1 MLLLGLVQSLGS
13 TLVFILRKPRHVSNF
28 ILAAWFLIISL
39 FFLGLLIPE
48 GLTTYTKIGFIP
60 FFMLTGPLFY
70 FYVRSLIHP
79 NFEFKWPHL
88 VHCIPFALVGG
99 LRVAF
104 IPESLSLNSEHLPE
118 REINPYI
125 SAMIFILSISF
136 FSYWVATLLLLL
148 KHRKNV
154 LNYFSTKSGQ
164 RTLSWVLL
172 IMLVALLS
180 HIIFLSPSLVQVYF
194 SSLQTMSFWV
204 HQFNIALLGYLL
216 LVFGLTQPII
226 FESPT
231 SAPVSEVDSSLARE
245 KYARSG
251 LSDEQMQFYAQQVV
265 VYLEEEKPYKNP
277 EFSLTMMIEDLNI
290 TQQNLSQTINEVLEK
305 NFYQLVNEYRVKE
318 FKQLLQ
324 DSKAEQLTFLG
335 LAYEAGFNSKSSFNR
350 VFKEVTDQ
358 TPSQYSQ
365 SLKVSSEKV

>member
-13 TLVFILRKPRHVSNF
+13 ALVFFLRKPQHISNF

-39 FFLGLLIPE
+39 FFLGLIIPE

-70 FYVRSLIHP
+70 FYVRSLIHS
-79 NFEFKWPHL
+79 NFEFEWPHL
-88 VHCIPFALVGG
+88 AHCIPFVLIAG

-104 IPESLSLNSEHLPE
+104 LPESLDPETLPE
-118 REINPYI
+118 REVNPYI
-125 SAMIFILSISF
+125 SAMIFILSVSF
-136 FSYWVATLLLLL
+136 LSYWVATLLLLL

-180 HIIFLSPSLVQVYF
+180 HIIFLAPSLLRGYF
-194 SSLQTMSFWV
+194 SSLQNMSFWV
-204 HQFNIALLGYLL
+204 HQFNMALLGYLL

-231 SAPVSEVDSSLARE
+231 VTPASEIGGNSARE
-245 KYARSG
+245 KYVRSG
-251 LSDEQMQFYAQQVV
+251 LTDEQMQSYARQVV
-265 VYLEEEKPYKNP
+265 DYLEKEKPYKNP
-277 EFSLTMMIEDLNI
+277 EFNLSMMIQDLHI

-305 NFYQLVNEYRVKE
+305 NFYQLINEYRVKE

-324 DSKAEQLTFLG
+324 NSRAEQLTFLG

-350 VFKEVTDQ
+350 VFKEVTNQ

-365 SLKVSSEKV
+365 SLKVSSK